1 MCMSKIASIIN
12 WILSSYFLWSTLPCF
27 CPSTTFG
34 IMCRNVYETN
44 VETTDDIYLTIK
56 YFYFIPKFALKVTI

>member
-12 WILSSYFLWSTLPCF
+12 WILNSYFLWSTLPCF

-34 IMCRNVYETN
+34 IMCCNVYEID
-44 VETTDDIYLTIK
+44 VETTNDIYLTIK
-56 YFYFIPKFALKVTI
+56 YFYIVPKFALKVTY

>member
-12 WILSSYFLWSTLPCF
+12 WTLSSYFLWFTLPCF

-34 IMCRNVYETN
+34 IMCYNVYEID
-44 VETTDDIYLTIK
+44 VETTNDIYLTIK
-56 YFYFIPKFALKVTI
+56 YFILYQNLH